1 MWQGFCIRNAANV
14 LALRARDCRGG
25 GAVAE
30 LSNAKCSNEGSTK
43 CVRNPE
49 KPGLPLGRSARIQRE
64 KKSRLS
70 NLWKT
75 WDANFLQFFTNWSK
89 YEKK

>member
-43 CVRNPE
+43 FVRNPE
-49 KPGLPLGRSARIQRE
+49 KPGLPLGRSTHIQRE
-64 KKSRLS
+64 QKSRLS
-70 NLWKT
+70 NL
-75 WDANFLQFFTNWSK
+75 
-89 YEKK
+89 

>member
-49 KPGLPLGRSARIQRE
+49 KPGLPLGRSGPYSKRSKIASV
-64 KKSRLS
+64 KSLKD
-70 NLWKT
+70 LGCE
-75 WDANFLQFFTNWSK
+75 LFTIFYK
-89 YEKK
+89 LE

>member
-25 GAVAE
+25 GE

-49 KPGLPLGRSARIQRE
+49 KPGLPLGRSARIQKE

-70 NLWKT
+70 NL
-75 WDANFLQFFTNWSK
+75 
-89 YEKK
+89 